1 VKLAACGALG
11 TKPENRVWYRALQ
24 PQHWPTALATAH
36 TTRIPSRYN
45 SASHA
50 QSTFPLLY
58 LAEDHRV
65 ALFEVDALLGSALPG
80 GHYVPNPSQAWV
92 ILNVQVTLHAVA
104 DLTATAE
111 QARLLTTA
119 QELTGD
125 WRGYLARQAPMSVSQ
140 PTGPAPTQLLGE
152 ALHRVRGLEGF
163 RTVSARVP
171 THMNLVVF
179 PDKLRRG
186 SSITFTNP
194 ATGQTLTIP

>member
-1 VKLAACGALG
+1 VNLAACRTLV

-24 PQHWPTALATAH
+24 PQYWPTALGTAH
-36 TTRIPSRYN
+36 TTRFPSRY
-45 SASHA
+45 SLATEA
-50 QSTFPLLY
+50 KPAFPVLY
-58 LAEDHRV
+58 LAEDHQV
-65 ALFEVDALLGSALPG
+65 ALFEVEAMIGSGLPG
-80 GHYVPNPSQAWV
+80 GHSVPNPSHAWV

-104 DLTATAE
+104 DLTDPSE
-111 QARLLTTA
+111 QGKLLTTA

-125 WRGYLARQAPMSVSQ
+125 WRRYLVRKAHMSVSQ
-140 PTGPAPTQLLGE
+140 PTGPAPTQLLGA

-186 SSITFTNP
+186 SSIVFKNP